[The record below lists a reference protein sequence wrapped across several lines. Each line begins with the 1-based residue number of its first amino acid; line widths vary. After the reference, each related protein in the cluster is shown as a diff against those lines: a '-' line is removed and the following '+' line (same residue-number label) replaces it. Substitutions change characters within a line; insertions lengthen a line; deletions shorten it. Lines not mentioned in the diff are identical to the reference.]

1 MEKTLATAA
10 SVTTPTRTG
19 TAVSAIVTT
28 APSKPKDDGYDS
40 SPVASLKDPV
50 KTIAKKTGKLILGD
64 IGSVGISAGVL
75 LWTLGYGMVTPFVGG
90 LMGGVSGIRS
100 GATGK
105 QDPESVFTGKIGAY
119 IHNAVKAKTHSNV
132 LAAAAGIIGGG
143 IGDAIYSAA
152 DVANEFH
159 RSITELGGNAL
170 SAISRWE
177 AR

>member
-1 MEKTLATAA
+1 MEKVLASAA
-10 SVTTPTRTG
+10 SVTTSPRTG
-19 TAVSAIVTT
+19 NAASAAVTV
-28 APSKPKDDGYDS
+28 APAKPKDDGYDFT
-40 SPVASLKDPV
+40 PVTALKDPV

-64 IGSVGISAGVL
+64 IGSVGISLGVF
-75 LWTLGYGMVTPFVGG
+75 LWTIGYGAVSPFVGA
-90 LMGGVSGIRS
+90 LMGGVQGLQS

-105 QDPESVFTGKIGAY
+105 PNADSVFTGKIGAY
-119 IHNAVKAKTHSNV
+119 IHNAVKEKTRSNA
-132 LAAAAGIIGGG
+132 LAVAAGVIGGG
-143 IGDAIYSAA
+143 IGDAVYSAA